1 MKNTEA
7 RKLYI
12 DNLKTFLVTLVVL
25 LHIAVTYGPIGFWY
39 YYERTGLL
47 STYLLGFFVS
57 FNQAFL
63 LGLFFMISAY
73 FIIPSYAKRGADLFI
88 RNIKEIEPMF
98 GYYIN
103 WNDSF
108 SSFLV

>member
-1 MKNTEA
+1 MKNIET

-12 DNLKTFLVTLVVL
+12 DNLRTFLITLVML

-63 LGLFFMISAY
+63 LGLFLMISAY
-73 FIIPSYAKRGADLFI
+73 FIVPSYDRKGADLFMRDRFRRLGI
-88 RNIKEIEPMF
+88 PLLF
-98 GYYIN
+98 YIIII
-103 WNDSF
+103 S
-108 SSFLV
+108 

>member
-39 YYERTGLL
+39 YYERTILL

-57 FNQAFL
+57 FNPPIL
-63 LGLFFMISAY
+63 NRL
-73 FIIPSYAKRGADLFI
+73 R
-88 RNIKEIEPMF
+88 
-98 GYYIN
+98 
-103 WNDSF
+103 F
-108 SSFLV
+108 SSSGFA